1 MTKTKKV
8 LAVSL
13 VSAMALSMF
22 GCSNNDSSSSSDSS
36 ATNADSDS
44 DAAASDDEAADDEG
58 GSGQVT
64 SDGTRIINIGS
75 WYESYYTS
83 DHDDIYDN
91 DSVTDVEQA
100 QMQLDNMRAI
110 EEEYN
115 VELHIINLTW
125 DGTIQSIN
133 TSILAGTPDCD
144 VYEADL
150 QFGVPAVLKG
160 YAQAISSY
168 ADADNDVMNDQNIV
182 KSLHIEGTDDDYLF
196 SAVSNSA
203 EAYCLCF
210 NMDMIKAHNLE
221 NPQDLYDAGEW
232 TWDKWLEYMQV
243 LTEDTDGDG
252 ATDVWG
258 YGGYWTN
265 LLTQLLMSNNTDIAA
280 TETEHLSSAATL
292 EVIQFIDDM
301 YNKYNVAKPWDA
313 EDWEANTKCYTTQQV
328 AFWTSAAWI
337 MSTYGDADPDSIS
350 FEVGV
355 VPWPRGYSVEEG
367 EDYPQCAVAGNW
379 YFIPK
384 GVDDA
389 DLVYQVMFDWINWY
403 DYDTELRDTNTWYA
417 EVSYS
422 PNAEDP
428 GRNYEYLLEMSQS
441 TYFDLWSSLDVVS
454 MYNII
459 YISDDVEHYTA
470 AQYVE
475 ANKQLVQDAIDSYFG
490 N

>member
-1 MTKTKKV
+1 MTKTKRV

-13 VSAMALSMF
+13 ASAMALSMF
-22 GCSNNDSSSSSDSS
+22 GCSNNNSSSSDSS
-36 ATNADSDS
+36 ETNAEANADGDTSSSSNDASDS
-44 DAAASDDEAADDEG
+44 SAG
-58 GSGQVT
+58 TVT
-64 SDGTRIINIGS
+64 SDGTRVINIGS
-75 WYESYYTS
+75 WFDVYYTS
-83 DHDDIYDN
+83 DHTDIYDN
-91 DSVTDVEQA
+91 ESVTDIEQA
-100 QMQLDNMRAI
+100 QMQLDKIREI
-110 EEEYN
+110 EETYN
-115 VELHIINLTW
+115 VELHIVNLTW
-125 DGTIQSIN
+125 DGVIQSIN

-144 VYEADL
+144 AYNVDL

-168 ADADNDVMNDQNIV
+168 ADADNDIMNDQEIV
-182 KSLHIEGTDDDYLF
+182 ESLSIEGQDEDYLF
-196 SAVSNSA
+196 RGVSNSA

-221 NPQDLYDAGEW
+221 NPQDLYDRGEW
-232 TWDKWLEYMQV
+232 TWDKWLEYMQI

-258 YGGYWTN
+258 YSGWWTT

-280 TETEHLSSAATL
+280 TDTEHLSSPATL

-301 YNKYNVAKPWDA
+301 YNKYGVAKPWDA
-313 EDWEANTKCYTTQQV
+313 DDWDANVSCYTTQQV
-328 AFWTSAAWI
+328 AFWTSAAWV
-337 MSTYGDADPDSIS
+337 MSGYGDADPDIIS

-367 EDYPQCAVAGNW
+367 EDYPGYAVAGNW
-379 YFIPK
+379 YMIPK
-384 GVDDA
+384 GVEDA

-403 DYDTELRDTNTWYA
+403 DYDTDLRDTNTWYA
-417 EVSYS
+417 DVSYS
-422 PNAEDP
+422 PNADDP
-428 GRNYEYLLEMSQS
+428 DRNYEYLLEMSQN

-459 YISDDVEHYTA
+459 YDGAEEHYTA

-475 ANKQLVQDAIDSYFG
+475 ANKQLVQDAIDSYF